1 MRAKVDARDF
11 IRALDKVSG
20 LIRKSAIPVLE
31 AVLVRFER
39 DHCTLTSTNLDTYL
53 SMELPAQCDDFA
65 FLLGRPRE
73 TARAFR
79 QFEGELVLEQTE
91 TGEGIRRQIKLTLSC
106 GARSALLHPF
116 LPEDFPR
123 YPVWEPKDSFDA
135 NAARLYGRVE
145 QIRYAV
151 GIPCKKETDRACRIN
166 IQLSGNRVYAVDG
179 YRMAWDIDPELDVP
193 RPFMAAPDALEHLK
207 LFGGQRVSIQMGD
220 RFAKVTDGAMT
231 LLFRLAEGEL
241 FKMDSAIPASFETQF
256 QVCPKE
262 FLDELDY
269 LKRALRG
276 KNHHLVRFSGGNLLA
291 ESQGEQYATKV
302 RVDGDGNVTFGF
314 NLAFMADALEQ
325 FKKEPF
331 VNVKISRGSIS
342 PIILEAEGRND
353 HAMVLPVR
361 LRESAAAA

>member
-1 MRAKVDARDF
+1 
-11 IRALDKVSG
+11 
-20 LIRKSAIPVLE
+20 
-31 AVLVRFER
+31 
-39 DHCTLTSTNLDTYL
+39 
-53 SMELPAQCDDFA
+53 
-65 FLLGRPRE
+65 
-73 TARAFR
+73 
-79 QFEGELVLEQTE
+79 
-91 TGEGIRRQIKLTLSC
+91 
-106 GARSALLHPF
+106 
-116 LPEDFPR
+116 
-123 YPVWEPKDSFDA
+123 
-135 NAARLYGRVE
+135 
-145 QIRYAV
+145 
-151 GIPCKKETDRACRIN
+151 
-166 IQLSGNRVYAVDG
+166 
-179 YRMAWDIDPELDVP
+179 
-193 RPFMAAPDALEHLK
+193 
-207 LFGGQRVSIQMGD
+207 
-220 RFAKVTDGAMT
+220 
-231 LLFRLAEGEL
+231 
-241 FKMDSAIPASFETQF
+241 MDSAIPASFETQF

>member
-11 IRALDKVSG
+11 IQALDKVSG

-31 AVLVRFER
+31 AVLVRFEKDR
-39 DHCTLTSTNLDTYL
+39 CTLTSTNLETYL

-65 FLLGRPRE
+65 FLLGHPRE

-91 TGEGIRRQIKLTLSC
+91 TGEGARRHIRLVLSC
-106 GARSALLHPF
+106 GPRSAELSTF
-116 LPEDFPR
+116 LPEDFPE
-123 YPVWEPKDSFDA
+123 YPHWEMKRSFA
-135 NAARLYGRVE
+135 VNAARLYARVE
-145 QIRYAV
+145 RVKYAV
-151 GIPCKKETDRACRIN
+151 GTPYKNETSRACRTN
-166 IQLSGNRVYAVDG
+166 VQFKGNRVYAVDG

-207 LFGGQRVSIQMGD
+207 LFGGQRVSVQLGD
-220 RFAKVTDGAMT
+220 RFAKVTGGATT
-231 LLFRLAEGEL
+231 LLFRLPEGEL

-276 KNHHLVRFSGGNLLA
+276 KNHNLVRFSGRNLLA

-302 RVDGDGNVTFGF
+302 RVAGDGNVTFGF
-314 NLAFMADALEQ
+314 TLAYMVDALEQ

-331 VNVKISRGSIS
+331 VNMKISTGSVGLIV
-342 PIILEAEGRND
+342 LEAEGRND
-353 HAMVLPVR
+353 HALVLPVR
-361 LRESAAAA
+361 IKENAIAA